1 MRIADL
7 KTIGNY
13 LAEKKLFLGKLYG
26 KKKEVQLKI
35 LKSIIWPNLVAQNP
49 IASLPIPSV
58 PPTAFQLSSFYAQIA
73 PLGFLRRERE
83 LVAQTLQS
91 GMNIPQAIVVPYTVR
106 VALSHLLPLLEG
118 ESDVVKHQDKRNRA
132 HLYLFSTTFGRVLD
146 AKSYEVNAG
155 FQHIDITKCLNWG
168 AIIEYQRRHEDSSV
182 TDVLL
187 HLEIP
192 KRVFTQGYLALWK
205 VRKLGVKEYAMKTR
219 YHHLVASASSNLT
232 RLLVA
237 KVYLDTM
244 NAYLDEEDPKAE
256 EEVDEVALETMRRQ
270 SEAANEDLVARVE
283 RMFVSRVADTEGTKK
298 DREREKG
305 ELGYS
310 CSKKDQTG
318 ANDEGEIEMGDQ
330 TVSFLDPF
338 VLSRIRHPARG
349 KECKHR
355 ACFDLE
361 VGVFFD
367 AFLRFNERKANWQCA
382 CCSRMVTVEVSW
394 VEEAG
399 VMEVD
404 CSFITSLIID
414 TKFKNYLNTYPNADR
429 CIVHSDGTTSVPATN
444 ASLSSS
450 TTSSTSS
457 SSSPS
462 RNSTPLSSDCATDAA
477 AAAAAAAP
485 ARSSRKRK
493 IGQIEVISLDDSE
506 DEDAVRE
513 RRAREKWRSVG
524 ARRASP
530 AKLPGVKDVV
540 IVLDD

>member
-35 LKSIIWPNLVAQNP
+35 LKSIIWPNLVAQKYVELIAAASYVDWSRP

-146 AKSYEVNAG
+146 AKSVLELNSCRCNGMQLTLEPYEVNAG

-205 VRKLGVKEYAMKTR
+205 VRKLGVKE
-219 YHHLVASASSNLT
+219 
-232 RLLVA
+232 LVA

-305 ELGYS
+305 ELA
-310 CSKKDQTG
+310 KKDQTG

-361 VGVFFD
+361 

-382 CCSRMVTVEVSW
+382 CCSRMVTVE
-394 VEEAG
+394 
-399 VMEVD
+399 
-404 CSFITSLIID
+404 SLIID

-506 DEDAVRE
+506 DEDEDAVRE
-513 RRAREKWRSVG
+513 RRTREKWRSVG